1 MIELP
6 PRLCNGEREEDG
18 NTGNAAKRHCAGRDE
33 REEENVGGEKV
44 TVPEETAPEVEDEES
59 NQSGKKNLERE
70 GEAWTEPPES
80 NGTEEKEKTKHKEGE
95 TEEGGW
101 M

>member
-18 NTGNAAKRHCAGRDE
+18 DAGEDAQRHCACRDE
-33 REEENVGGEKV
+33 GEEENVGGEEV
-44 TVPEETAPEVEDEES
+44 SVPEKTAPEVEDKES
-59 NQSGKKNLERE
+59 NQCGKKNLERE
-70 GEAWTEPPES
+70 GEAWTKFPES
-80 NGTEEKEKTKHKEGE
+80 NGTQKEEK
-95 TEEGGW
+95 TENEERNPEESGG